1 MFAQANNID
10 KLVSSGVFTVN
21 MILKAAGLP
30 PVDEEWADKHF
41 ITKNYAAIDDVLKL
55 AEGGETK

>member
-1 MFAQANNID
+1 
-10 KLVSSGVFTVN
+10 